1 MAEGRGAE
9 SPQPERG
16 RRFRLAFVCHC
27 LRPDDGAAGRIGGA
41 ERAASDLLA
50 ALRERGDVEVRL
62 LAASAASDRLGFVSF
77 AIRTLF
83 ELARLARSGQIDAVL
98 FTAFPTAWMAVLL
111 APVFRRHGVASAS
124 ICHGHDVTFP
134 PAPYQW
140 LVRRIFAALGAVLPV
155 SRATAAECL
164 MREVDPERL
173 QVIYNGAALDRFAS
187 PPPME
192 ARRGILE
199 QAFPALRTQLGAD
212 SLVICAVGRQVAR
225 KGHAWFVRE
234 VMPKLSPGVELWLVG
249 DGPEAGAIA
258 SAVHEA
264 GVQARVR
271 SLGAISDAELE
282 ALYRGAD
289 LMVMPNVPIANDI
302 EGFGIVI
309 LEANLHGLPVVA
321 SNLEGPA
328 EVVAEGISGRLVP
341 PLEADAFAGAI
352 EEFRTDPAE
361 RRRLGV
367 EGAAF
372 VRRSFGW
379 APIAA
384 QHVEVLRAAWAGAS
398 ARADQDARL
407 DLIGLT
413 APSSSGGGA

>member
-1 MAEGRGAE
+1 MAGRGRTE
-9 SPQPERG
+9 TPPQRD

-27 LRPDDGAAGRIGGA
+27 LRPDDGAASRIGGA

-50 ALRERGDVEVRL
+50 AFRERGDVEVRL
-62 LAASAASDRLGFVSF
+62 LAASAASDRLGFLSF
-77 AIRTLF
+77 AIRTLA
-83 ELARLARSGQIDAVL
+83 ELARLARAGEIDAVL
-98 FTAFPTAWMAVLL
+98 FTAFPTAWMSVLL
-111 APVFRRHGVASAS
+111 APVFRRHGVARAS
-124 ICHGHDVTFP
+124 ICHGHDITFRLG
-134 PAPYQW
+134 PYQW
-140 LVRRIFAALGAVLPV
+140 LVRQIFAALDAVLPV

-173 QVIYNGAALDRFAS
+173 QVICNGAALERFA
-187 PPPME
+187 PPPPLE

-199 QAFPALRTQLGAD
+199 KALPALTVRLDAG

-234 VMPKLSPGVELWLVG
+234 VMPKLGSGVEFWLVG
-249 DGPEAGAIA
+249 DGPEAAAIA
-258 SAVHEA
+258 AAVRQA
-264 GVQARVR
+264 GVEDRVR
-271 SLGAISDAELE
+271 RLGAISDAELE

-289 LMVMPNVPIANDI
+289 LMVMPNVPVANDI

-328 EVVAEGISGRLVP
+328 EVVAEGISGRLVQ
-341 PLEADAFAGAI
+341 PLDAEAFAAVI
-352 EEFRTDPAE
+352 EQLRTDPE
-361 RRRLGV
+361 QRRRLGV

-372 VRRSFGW
+372 VRRIFGW
-379 APIAA
+379 APIAD
-384 QHVEVLRAAWAGAS
+384 QHIAVLRAAWASAS
-398 ARADQDARL
+398 ARPDQDERL

-413 APSSSGGGA
+413 VASSSGGGA